1 LDVIIGSCIK
11 CREATAWRQGC
22 LLLPQKSA
30 PWMIWLSDKL
40 QAVECC
46 SPLARAV
53 TESGPNLPPQVCVME
68 SVFAASV
75 WKPSNKIL
83 MPGRSTPVKLEE
95 LKGLWEFSTLRAYG
109 EQLHELQ
116 QKYTGEFKSFMG
128 EHGQEMPEEGF
139 VEPAL
144 GHQPDI
150 QAKIIDAVLK
160 NAWEGTAAE
169 LKTAVIMA
177 VGIRNRGLYTKVRN
191 LVEASAV
198 LARHLLDAIEVAHPG
213 RCSTILASW
222 FANH

>member
-1 LDVIIGSCIK
+1 VEKGFLLIPGDEVHGVFDDYLKEFGK
-11 CREATAWRQGC
+11 CWYCKGTEAINAGLPVET
-22 LLLPQKSA
+22 LLGEDTMLRMP
-30 PWMIWLSDKL
+30 M
-40 QAVECC
+40 
-46 SPLARAV
+46 
-53 TESGPNLPPQVCVME
+53 VCVME